1 MKCKIRKNDFVQ
13 VLKGKDKGKK
23 GRIIKVFPQ
32 ERKVLVEGVNF
43 VKKHTKPKSIDRQ
56 GGIIQMEKPIAIANV
71 IFFCLKC
78 SKPSRVG
85 IKYLENGSKFRFCK
99 KCNEVIESK

>member
-13 VLKGKDKGKK
+13 AIKGKDKGKK
-23 GRIIKVFPQ
+23 GRVIKVFPQ
-32 ERKVLVEGVNF
+32 ERKVLIEGVNF
-43 VKKHTKPKSIDRQ
+43 VKKHTRPKSVDKQ
-56 GGIIQMEKPIAIANV
+56 GGIIQMEKPVAIANV

-78 SKPSRVG
+78 SKPSRIG
-85 IKYLENGSKFRFCK
+85 IKYLEDGSKFRFCK